1 MLYLKKKIYAAI
13 KQELESLGISG
24 VILGS
29 SFVYNS
35 YKLLIRVTIN
45 LKEIPKQSSKIYK
58 IVKVTYTDT
67 IYHIYLVT
75 DLFLDIE
82 NNNQLNYGNIYSNR
96 QN

>member
-1 MLYLKKKIYAAI
+1 MLYFKKQLYTAI
-13 KQELESLGISG
+13 KEELESLGIQG

-29 SFVYNS
+29 SLIYNQHN
-35 YKLLIRVTIN
+35 LLIRITIN
-45 LKEIPKQSSKIYK
+45 LKEVPKQSSKIYK